1 METIKSSKE
10 IDLIFK
16 NGERISLPFINIYF
30 YKSKNDIRGEV
41 AFIAGKKNGNAIW
54 RNKSKRRLREI
65 YKQLNIKKPYKTLL
79 IANKNTNK
87 EDFNKIIKEIK
98 NKIKRYEENI

>member
-16 NGERISLPFINIYF
+16 NGEKINLPFLSLYF
-30 YKSKNDIRGEV
+30 YKSENIKGEV
-41 AFIAGKKNGNAIW
+41 AFIAGKKNGNAVW

-65 YKQLNIKKPYKTLL
+65 YKKLNVNKEYKTLL
-79 IANKNTNK
+79 IANKKTL
-87 EDFNKIIKEIK
+87 EEEFGKIVEETKK
-98 NKIKRYEENI
+98 KIKKYEENN